1 MPDVSFDAEQVQ
13 SQNSNQND
21 SDCDAVCI
29 DAARIYDSCGAKDCL
44 RDLPVMFKCEDQDI
58 VENACSCKVCKVSV
72 ITSTVN
78 VDPVAFHRG
87 FYSVDMVFYF
97 AVTCEVY
104 STAASLPTTIT
115 GLATYAKRVVLYGSD
130 GCVKTFSSEE
140 SGMNCS
146 CPEDECN
153 CCHRENVPKATVQI
167 SDPMALSAKIKCQM
181 SHGCQNMCNNHCN
194 TVPAC
199 VAAFLVNLLF
209 IREITLLLLLLVF
222 LQLHSSFA
230 MCSCLFLLM
239 ITVFLAKNALQKQM
253 THVRLSVR
261 LSSRQI
267 ASSRLTQIVIP
278 VITSRIA
285 STVIVTANKSNKN
298 GVFMAPFLYFYV
310 ISF

>member
-13 SQNSNQND
+13 SQNANQND

-140 SGMNCS
+140 NGMNCS
-146 CPEDECN
+146 CPEDECG

-199 VAAFLVNLLF
+199 VAAFFGEPLVHPRNNFIAVTIGIFTITQLIRNVQLL
-209 IREITLLLLLLVF
+209 
-222 LQLHSSFA
+222 
-230 MCSCLFLLM
+230 
-239 ITVFLAKNALQKQM
+239 
-253 THVRLSVR
+253 
-261 LSSRQI
+261 
-267 ASSRLTQIVIP
+267 IP
-278 VITSRIA
+278 SYDYCIPRKECTSKTDDPCEAFSKIEFPTDCFFPPN
-285 STVIVTANKSNKN
+285 SDCDFCNHKPHYKHCDCDCDCE
-298 GVFMAPFLYFYV
+298 
-310 ISF
+310 